1 MICKNRVKPV
11 LLRDIKTEALLV
23 FCRTT
28 LEDYFNQIDKL
39 GYFFQLGNKE
49 DNEFTT
55 SELKKLLN
63 NLQDTVINF
72 SYLRSLIQNSSK
84 NYSSIAIIKREEP
97 LIFYYDSL
105 VKEIE
110 RLLKNGSFWIPELI
124 VICLLSE
131 WIIEEEKSTY
141 FYSYLKDFNY
151 FELLNCYDNA
161 KKNLDSDK
169 KDIIF
174 NMYKISS
181 KLIERLK
188 KTEYK
193 INKSI
198 KKIKRFI
205 ERDKEI
211 KDIEQIYSSSKK
223 QFIYLIDLMDIHWKK
238 DYIGIKNSFDR
249 FNYALSFD
257 HKLSSKLRI
266 VTKFAYNYTKSDNL
280 PATGYNNQS
289 ISYFMIFQNPNV
301 DLAWYKPI
309 WKKDKYQIDQ
319 IHPFSSYIDNPYL
332 IAYQMLNGVDKIL
345 PVDVYIPGC
354 PPRPEALL
362 YGMMQL
368 QRKVKLEK
376 FFGGVNRKEEEPQKE

>member
-151 FELLNCYDNA
+151 FELLNCYEKE

-198 KKIKRFI
+198 KKIKR
-205 ERDKEI
+205 K
-211 KDIEQIYSSSKK
+211 
-223 QFIYLIDLMDIHWKK
+223 
-238 DYIGIKNSFDR
+238 
-249 FNYALSFD
+249 
-257 HKLSSKLRI
+257 
-266 VTKFAYNYTKSDNL
+266 
-280 PATGYNNQS
+280 
-289 ISYFMIFQNPNV
+289 
-301 DLAWYKPI
+301 
-309 WKKDKYQIDQ
+309 
-319 IHPFSSYIDNPYL
+319 
-332 IAYQMLNGVDKIL
+332 
-345 PVDVYIPGC
+345 
-354 PPRPEALL
+354 
-362 YGMMQL
+362 
-368 QRKVKLEK
+368 
-376 FFGGVNRKEEEPQKE
+376 

>member
-181 KLIERLK
+181 KLIEKLK
-188 KTEYK
+188 KVEYK
-193 INKSI
+193 INTTR
-198 KKIKRFI
+198 KR
-205 ERDKEI
+205 
-211 KDIEQIYSSSKK
+211 
-223 QFIYLIDLMDIHWKK
+223 
-238 DYIGIKNSFDR
+238 
-249 FNYALSFD
+249 
-257 HKLSSKLRI
+257 
-266 VTKFAYNYTKSDNL
+266 TK
-280 PATGYNNQS
+280 
-289 ISYFMIFQNPNV
+289 
-301 DLAWYKPI
+301 
-309 WKKDKYQIDQ
+309 
-319 IHPFSSYIDNPYL
+319 
-332 IAYQMLNGVDKIL
+332 
-345 PVDVYIPGC
+345 
-354 PPRPEALL
+354 
-362 YGMMQL
+362 
-368 QRKVKLEK
+368 RK
-376 FFGGVNRKEEEPQKE
+376 